1 MSVVTEPHE
10 AARDERTVKHPMS
23 WYMPRFWH
31 GMRLSTW
38 LRELV
43 RGRMAVSPSR
53 LPMTLAI
60 TGFTTLNSSLAAID
74 RAIYGRQIERVKIE
88 KSPLFILGHWRAGTT
103 FLHELLIRDPEHT
116 FFTTY
121 QCFTPHHF
129 VLTERRLVPWIGMF
143 IPERRPMDNMATGW
157 DRPFEDEFALESLGV
172 PSPYLS
178 IMFPNQGP
186 AYREYLTLRD
196 LPPAKRERWKQ
207 ELLRF
212 CKRLA
217 YRDPRRIVIKTPP
230 HTARVRTL
238 LEMFPD
244 AKFIH
249 IARNPYALYRSTV
262 ALWRALNAEEGLQVP
277 RDESWVGRFV
287 IDSLRTMYDAYLDD
301 RTLLGD
307 DQLVELRYEE
317 LIDDPKTR
325 IRMIYERLELGD
337 FSRMEPALDAHLQEV
352 RDYRTNRHSLDD
364 VTQELLR
371 REWGR
376 YFEEFGYE

>member
-1 MSVVTEPHE
+1 
-10 AARDERTVKHPMS
+10 
-23 WYMPRFWH
+23 
-31 GMRLSTW
+31 
-38 LRELV
+38 
-43 RGRMAVSPSR
+43 
-53 LPMTLAI
+53 
-60 TGFTTLNSSLAAID
+60 
-74 RAIYGRQIERVKIE
+74 
-88 KSPLFILGHWRAGTT
+88 
-103 FLHELLIRDPEHT
+103 
-116 FFTTY
+116 
-121 QCFTPHHF
+121 
-129 VLTERRLVPWIGMF
+129 
-143 IPERRPMDNMATGW
+143 
-157 DRPFEDEFALESLGV
+157 
-172 PSPYLS
+172 
-178 IMFPNQGP
+178 MFPNQGP

-249 IARNPYALYRSTV
+249 ISRNPYALYRSTV

-287 IDSLRTMYDAYLDD
+287 IDSLRTMYDAYLED
-301 RTLLGD
+301 RALLGD

-325 IRMIYERLELGD
+325 IRTIYERLELGD